1 MFNIF
6 VILKYSFF
14 IFRNLLLDE
23 KRRLEAR
30 IAQLEQDLDE
40 EQGNVDILN
49 DRMRKSLLQARFI
62 KMNIEIFSTGYLLF

>member
-62 KMNIEIFSTGYLLF
+62 KMNIEVFSTGYLLF